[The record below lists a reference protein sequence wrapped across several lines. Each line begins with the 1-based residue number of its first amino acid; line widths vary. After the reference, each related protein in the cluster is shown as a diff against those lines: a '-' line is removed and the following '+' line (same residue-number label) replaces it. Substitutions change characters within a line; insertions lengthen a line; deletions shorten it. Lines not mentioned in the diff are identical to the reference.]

1 MCKGNQAIGKKHFFG
16 TVMLKTM
23 QLTPL
28 EYTHI
33 VIYLLAARQFQSYLY
48 GNSQIQSFI
57 SSDCTF
63 SKMQY
68 LRHSLYL
75 RLHLPEDSFEVCPL
89 PWKKMLV
96 TGTCYILT
104 TRPSRTFNLA
114 LKTTLVK
121 MKL

>member
-1 MCKGNQAIGKKHFFG
+1 MRRGNQAIGKKPFFG

-33 VIYLLAARQFQSYLY
+33 VIYLLLY
-48 GNSQIQSFI
+48 VNFKATYMATLKSRALSPL
-57 SSDCTF
+57 TAH
-63 SKMQY
+63 
-68 LRHSLYL
+68 LRKCNVCGIAYL

-89 PWKKMLV
+89 PWKKTLV

-104 TRPSRTFNLA
+104 KRPSRTFNLT